1 MGWLPGRCQAN
12 DRGIDMSTSR
22 RIDPAHPHRRSAAE
36 PPSAGC
42 RDVTTPR
49 DSKKTPPSRAG
60 PDVAAVSPTV
70 TSAFT
75 ETPLCSSP
83 GMSMTRRSTLS
94 INQQILSWTTK
105 ATALLSVACG
115 RGELVPS

>member
-22 RIDPAHPHRRSAAE
+22 RIDPAHPHRLPRGAAFRWL
-36 PPSAGC
+36 SGW
-42 RDVTTPR
+42 TTPR